1 MNIVTNLSA
10 NQPNSNFMGAKS
22 RACKNFSKTAK
33 HTLKDKFNGRA
44 QRKPFV
50 YTYDK
55 LVKEC
60 EKKEQQAAKQNLT
73 TKAFDLFRLL
83 LNKTETDKKTCCD
96 FNKIRAQMVLDA
108 EQKMKEKMELEANQN
123 LYSKIIERCF
133 KDIDNAVISGAEQNE
148 IDRLSNILDI
158 FVTKFGHFAK

>member
-10 NQPNSNFMGAKS
+10 NQPNANFMGAKS
-22 RACKNFSKTAK
+22 RAYTRFSKTAK
-33 HTLKDKFNGRA
+33 YTLKDKFNA
-44 QRKPFV
+44 PKQRKPFV

-55 LVKEC
+55 LIKEC
-60 EKKEQQAAKQNLT
+60 ERKQKQSAKQNLT
-73 TKAFDLFRLL
+73 AKAFDWFRLL
-83 LNKTETDKKTCCD
+83 LKKIEIDKKTCD

-123 LYSKIIERCF
+123 LYSRIIERCF
-133 KDIDNAVISGAEQNE
+133 KDIDDAVISGAEQSE